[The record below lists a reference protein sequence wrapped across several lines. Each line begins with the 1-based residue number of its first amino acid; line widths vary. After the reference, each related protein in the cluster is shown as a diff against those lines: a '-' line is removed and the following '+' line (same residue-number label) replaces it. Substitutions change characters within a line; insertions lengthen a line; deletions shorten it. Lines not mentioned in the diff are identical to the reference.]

1 MTNEVKRSLGQKT
14 RLFLGYCC
22 FCGLLGRIHPE
33 KLTIFKVPLDAKS
46 FLLERPGVAS
56 PLLDIF

>member
-33 KLTIFKVPLDAKS
+33 KLTVFEVPLQAKAP
-46 FLLERPGVAS
+46 LWERPGVS
-56 PLLDIF
+56 RTLLSIF